1 MPPQLNL
8 PLSKPTFN
16 WDATNLH
23 EAFKGFKQQCDN
35 LLGGPYSDHTG
46 EAKVSAILNWLGI
59 KSYSILE
66 PRVRWRIAKF
76 DFWGVY
82 QKVLFTWKLRDEGC
96 KEKLEH
102 QSEWYVPIAVN
113 VYCDIAANKP

>member
-35 LLGGPYSDHTG
+35 LLGGPYSDHSG

-59 KSYSILE
+59 KSYSIFDTLDLTKE
-66 PRVRWRIAKF
+66 QKKDYKEVLATVSGILQTVAISATVMVPVRRT
-76 DFWGVY
+76 
-82 QKVLFTWKLRDEGC
+82 L
-96 KEKLEH
+96 
-102 QSEWYVPIAVN
+102 
-113 VYCDIAANKP
+113 